1 MSWNSISSM
10 DATNR
15 SRAIQFPFGKTEFG
29 APRRLAAGRIVGESR
44 PPLVRDPHPRDFHLA
59 RARDHA
65 LGGRARE
72 LSPDKLGHVGDREPV
87 GTQYPFGAVILA
99 RREQLERV
107 AAVGRV
113 FGSVT
118 LRISR
123 HARQGGPPAR
133 YFGLR
138 ASPSGIGLS
147 KERSI
152 RSMPRMR
159 SSGRATGNFKCSDF
173 FSLPEKA
180 FCRQWREM

>member
-1 MSWNSISSM
+1 M
-10 DATNR
+10 
-15 SRAIQFPFGKTEFG
+15 F
-29 APRRLAAGRIVGESR
+29 AG
-44 PPLVRDPHPRDFHLA
+44 
-59 RARDHA
+59 DHA
-65 LGGRARE
+65 LRRCQLDHLLGGEAVHAHDRFGTAFLRAGR
-72 LSPDKLGHVGDREPV
+72 
-87 GTQYPFGAVILA
+87 QQF
-99 RREQLERV
+99 ERV

-159 SSGRATGNFKCSDF
+159 STGRATGNFKCSGF
-173 FSLPEKA
+173 
-180 FCRQWREM
+180 